1 MLNLVR
7 PLPLSPSLLYSF
19 VTDRTLPVGGRELPL
34 IYQAR
39 PQIRTTAR
47 RREHARRRTCPP
59 NT

>member
-7 PLPLSPSLLYSF
+7 LLSSPLLVCYRPLW
-19 VTDRTLPVGGRELPL
+19 VTTPAGGRELPL
-34 IYQAR
+34 INQAR
-39 PQIRTTAR
+39 PQIRATAR